1 MPTRLGDIIDDYCTR
16 CHMLTNNSVEALLGD
31 AVAKVRCRTCGF
43 SHDYRNGQI
52 PEKKSSKKKTSKQ
65 AAYDEVLASVMSGMN
80 LDTAKAEEKPARP
93 RREVEHHG
101 LRTLA
106 AARRK
111 LDK

>member
-43 SHDYRNGQI
+43 SHDYKHGKV
-52 PEKKSSKKKTSKQ
+52 PEKKSKTKKTSKQ
-65 AAYDEVLASVMSGMN
+65 AAYDEVLASVMSGMS
-80 LDTAKAEEKPARP
+80 LDSAETEEKPARS

-106 AARRK
+106 AARKK